1 MMPFKTMGSLDR
13 VSRYNYRNG
22 MFYVIT
28 ILLLLSACGE
38 KNTLQFG
45 EIRGFVTD
53 TSGEPVNN
61 LSVHIKH
68 HLIPGGFVESSGS
81 GQVRF
86 EFNVTEKGDFLIE
99 LFRYASNK
107 PLAVLFEGELPQGRH
122 SIGIADSLLSN
133 GAFRYSINATS
144 QQSTRYFFVNK
155 PDTALPTTVPITET
169 DTEGKFIID
178 TRSLPLGEILQGPDI
193 NNVQVGD
200 SLRLILTEQD
210 SVLSTKSIQVK
221 RNGSVSADF
230 EIKD

>member
-1 MMPFKTMGSLDR
+1 MESPFRAIYPGS
-13 VSRYNYRNG
+13 NFRNAL
-22 MFYVIT
+22 FY
-28 ILLLLSACGE
+28 ILTVLFFINACGE

-45 EIRGFVTD
+45 EIHGFVTD
-53 TSGEPVNN
+53 SSGDPVSD
-61 LSVHIKH
+61 LSVHLKH
-68 HLIPGGFVESSGS
+68 HLNPGGFVEASGN

-122 SIGIADSLLSN
+122 SVGIADSLLSN
-133 GAFRYSINATS
+133 GAFRYTINATS

-155 PDTALPTTVPITET
+155 PDTALPATVPFTET

-178 TRSLPLGEILQGPDI
+178 TRSLPLGEILQGPDG

-200 SLRLILTEQD
+200 SLRLILTNRD
-210 SVLSTKSIQVK
+210 TVLSSKSIRVNRK
-221 RNGSVSADF
+221 GSVSVDF